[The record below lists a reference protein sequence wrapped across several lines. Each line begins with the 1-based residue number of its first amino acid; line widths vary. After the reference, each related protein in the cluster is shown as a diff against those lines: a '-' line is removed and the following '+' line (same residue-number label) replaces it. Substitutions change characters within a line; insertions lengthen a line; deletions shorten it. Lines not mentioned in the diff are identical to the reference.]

1 MPEIGSLF
9 VRIGARIDEFEA
21 GMRKV
26 QDRLKQAEQRFEGMR
41 AVGQRFTAA
50 GAKMAAAGAAMGAGL
65 GLAVKTAADFESA
78 MSRVGALSGAT
89 GKEFSKLR
97 ETAQKLGETTA
108 FSASQAAEG
117 MQFLAMAGYD
127 TNEIIAAMPGLLNA
141 AAAGQVDLGTTADIT
156 SNILSG
162 FGLAASETAR
172 VADVLTKTFTSSNT
186 TMEMLGIT
194 MKYVAPLAKSA
205 GVSLEETAAAAGIL
219 GNAGI
224 QADQA
229 GTALRGMIL
238 RLIDPPKEAADALAQ
253 LGVKT
258 TDASG
263 KMLPLAD
270 IIAQVKQATEGMTEA
285 QKTAI
290 ATQIS
295 GTYAASGFLALL
307 DAGPDAL
314 RSFTGELEN
323 AGGTAD
329 RIAKEQL
336 NNLNGQLTILKSGLE
351 GMAISIGTTLTP
363 YISKLAS
370 LVQGLVDRFNNLP
383 GPIKQGIAIFAAL
396 GAIILVVG
404 GGILIF
410 AGMIMQGVAAI
421 GTIITA
427 VGGLSGALA
436 FITGSVGIVVAA
448 IAGAIAAGVL
458 LYKNWDKVKY
468 YGMQAWGKLKK
479 FILDRISE
487 MLQGIQKFAGVIPGL
502 KDRIAGAIA
511 KVQALS
517 QKETIILDA
526 RKVAFEAASVES
538 AASKVQ
544 TAVDETKQKMASL
557 QNIQELTT
565 LAQAND
571 EVSLS
576 AGKVAKAAEEVKAKW
591 EMANE
596 TLSLSLQIVQ
606 ARLDALSNKLSENK
620 DRVILLAEKAKNLSE
635 QMQIQQQIVENLKQA
650 HEAAA
655 KAKGADAKETRE
667 LELKLVQA
675 EAALAG
681 MEKQMRETKRAISE
695 QAQQFRN
702 LATEVEN
709 VRKKYE
715 TDMAAALEDY
725 QRKAE
730 QVNERLIAE
739 ERRVREEY
747 QRSLDQRTK
756 SLTDWVGLF
765 DEVTKKEVAGKTL
778 LQNLKD
784 QVLAFKNW
792 GANIQELAARG
803 VDQGLIAQ
811 LKEMGPKAGP
821 QIAALNKLTDDE
833 LREYVNLWREKNL
846 LARQEALSQLEQQR
860 WEMQQ
865 KLLEI
870 RSNAAQQLETYR
882 AEWAR
887 KQAEIRKNAEEELT
901 RIEKRFKEME
911 VAGTKYGSNLMGNF
925 IGGIQ
930 GRMSQLQSVLE
941 NMAMMVDS
949 YMPHSPARIGPLSRM
964 DEWGPGLV
972 DTFIK
977 GIRAGLPAVERA
989 VSRTAGAF
997 APSSGYMPAVAGA
1010 GNTTNTTFIT
1020 NTFHITVSGNTTGEQ
1035 AEDFLRE
1042 LARRGVKF

>member
-436 FITGSVGIVVAA
+436 FITGPVGIVVAA
-448 IAGAIAAGVL
+448 VAGLIAIGVL
-458 LYKNWDKVKY
+458 LYKNWDKIKSKATELWTHIVD
-468 YGMQAWGKLKK
+468 AWEKLKK
-479 FILDRISE
+479 FTLNAWGAIKNAVVGAFQWMYDHNYYFQNLVDIITTAWNTIRLVTETVWNAVSVFLTNLWARIRNTAQSMWSSIYGVIKSITDRISGLFSGLVSSAYNWGKNLLGEFISGIKSMMSRLWDTLTNIGETVAGFLGFHSPTKFGPGREADKWAPNFME
-487 MLQGIQKFAGVIPGL
+487 MYTKGLESSLPKLQAGIE
-502 KDRIAGAIA
+502 RIAGAMA
-511 KVQALS
+511 VNFAAPAPVTAPAGGVT
-517 QKETIILDA
+517 TINNYS
-526 RKVAFEAASVES
+526 F
-538 AASKVQ
+538 
-544 TAVDETKQKMASL
+544 
-557 QNIQELTT
+557 N
-565 LAQAND
+565 
-571 EVSLS
+571 
-576 AGKVAKAAEEVKAKW
+576 
-591 EMANE
+591 
-596 TLSLSLQIVQ
+596 
-606 ARLDALSNKLSENK
+606 
-620 DRVILLAEKAKNLSE
+620 
-635 QMQIQQQIVENLKQA
+635 
-650 HEAAA
+650 
-655 KAKGADAKETRE
+655 
-667 LELKLVQA
+667 
-675 EAALAG
+675 
-681 MEKQMRETKRAISE
+681 
-695 QAQQFRN
+695 
-702 LATEVEN
+702 
-709 VRKKYE
+709 
-715 TDMAAALEDY
+715 
-725 QRKAE
+725 
-730 QVNERLIAE
+730 
-739 ERRVREEY
+739 
-747 QRSLDQRTK
+747 
-756 SLTDWVGLF
+756 
-765 DEVTKKEVAGKTL
+765 
-778 LQNLKD
+778 
-784 QVLAFKNW
+784 
-792 GANIQELAARG
+792 
-803 VDQGLIAQ
+803 
-811 LKEMGPKAGP
+811 
-821 QIAALNKLTDDE
+821 
-833 LREYVNLWREKNL
+833 
-846 LARQEALSQLEQQR
+846 
-860 WEMQQ
+860 
-865 KLLEI
+865 
-870 RSNAAQQLETYR
+870 
-882 AEWAR
+882 
-887 KQAEIRKNAEEELT
+887 
-901 RIEKRFKEME
+901 
-911 VAGTKYGSNLMGNF
+911 
-925 IGGIQ
+925 
-930 GRMSQLQSVLE
+930 
-941 NMAMMVDS
+941 
-949 YMPHSPARIGPLSRM
+949 
-964 DEWGPGLV
+964 
-972 DTFIK
+972 
-977 GIRAGLPAVERA
+977 
-989 VSRTAGAF
+989 
-997 APSSGYMPAVAGA
+997 
-1010 GNTTNTTFIT
+1010 
-1020 NTFHITVSGNTTGEQ
+1020 ITVSGSTTSEQ
-1035 AEDFLRE
+1035 ADDLLRE